1 MANLILGLILIGGG
15 LFFIISV
22 YFYIPRIVISETQKG
37 KTVSKKYFKH
47 LNKFYFTVGIIYILL
62 GVLLLLS
69 ILTRNI
75 AITITTIL
83 SFVIIP
89 VTALKINKKYN
100 N

>member
-1 MANLILGLILIGGG
+1 MANLILGLIFIGGG
-15 LFFIISV
+15 LFFIIFF

-47 LNKFYFTVGIIYILL
+47 LNKFCFTVGIIYILV

-83 SFVIIP
+83 SFIIIP
-89 VTALKINKKYN
+89 VTALKMNKKYN